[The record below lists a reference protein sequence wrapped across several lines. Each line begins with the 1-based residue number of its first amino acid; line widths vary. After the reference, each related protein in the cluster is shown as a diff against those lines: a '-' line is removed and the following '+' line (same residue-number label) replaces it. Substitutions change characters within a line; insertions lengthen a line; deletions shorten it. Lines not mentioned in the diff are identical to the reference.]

1 MPDTHRP
8 NSFRWE
14 LRAHQ
19 AQTRTGCA
27 LSVEGSA
34 SCALSAP
41 RLTSRLTS
49 CLAPLLLLGGTA
61 LPVAGCGDVNL
72 DPTENTPVDTTGAV
86 AGRVCAPTGDAWLEN
101 AYVYTNLVDENGR
114 ITGIRETYSDPDG
127 YFVLTRV
134 PEQSSVTVYI
144 QKGTYQT
151 SFETSVKKGEV
162 TRQDEPPCLDPLSIN
177 AAVVAGS
184 YDSFSSLLEALG
196 VTNYGIIDGAQ
207 PEEVQAF
214 FGDLAGLLG
223 YDVVC
228 LNGGMEESLL
238 LNDPIYAE
246 NLAEYVRA
254 GGALFATDWSYDW
267 VERSFPEAIDFLG
280 EDEVLD
286 SAQRGVA
293 EVVSASVVDQALAGY
308 IGGTGVELRYDL
320 AFWPVVEGAVG
331 QVVIHVAGD
340 IQAYDDASNPK
351 DVSGAP
357 LLLSFSAGYGTV
369 VYSTFRGESNL
380 TDDTARI
387 LQYMLYKL

>member
-1 MPDTHRP
+1 MESRVTQMQTGGGPHDVDP
-8 NSFRWE
+8 A
-14 LRAHQ
+14 LR
-19 AQTRTGCA
+19 
-27 LSVEGSA
+27 
-34 SCALSAP
+34 
-41 RLTSRLTS
+41 
-49 CLAPLLLLGGTA
+49 LLLSPFQVSLLLFGVML
-61 LPVAGCGDVNL
+61 LPVVGCGDVNL
-72 DPTENTPVDTTGAV
+72 DPTENMPVDTTGAV

-134 PEQSSVTVYI
+134 PEQSAVTVYI

-151 SFETSVKKGEV
+151 RFETSVKKGEV
-162 TRQDEPPCLDPLSIN
+162 TRQEEPPCLDPLSIN

-184 YDSFSSLLEALG
+184 YDSFSSLLEELG

-207 PEEVQAF
+207 PEAVQAF
-214 FGDLAGLLG
+214 FGDLPGLLG

-238 LNDPIYAE
+238 LTDPVFAE

-280 EDEVLD
+280 DDALLD

-308 IGGTGVELRYDL
+308 IGDTSVELRYDL

-331 QVVIHVAGD
+331 QVVIHVTGD
-340 IQAYDDASNPK
+340 IQSYDEMSNPT
-351 DVSGAP
+351 DIAGAP

-369 VYSTFRGESNL
+369 VFSTFRGESNL